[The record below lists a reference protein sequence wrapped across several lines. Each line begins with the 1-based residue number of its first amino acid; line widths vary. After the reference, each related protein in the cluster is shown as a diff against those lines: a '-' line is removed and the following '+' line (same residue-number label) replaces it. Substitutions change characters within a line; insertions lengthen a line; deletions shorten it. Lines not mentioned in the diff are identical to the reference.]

1 LNSPE
6 NILLRRFRFIYKLFL
21 AFLLTG
27 IIPVVLLSTAF
38 LFLSGDIMKGSYKQ
52 QSQIAV
58 KRISDDLNELLDKYR
73 HTIYQI
79 SQDEEIIGAILGDK
93 APPRSERLKL
103 YRKMYTAIS
112 GHIDD
117 VSLHII
123 SLTGF
128 PSISTQQVPKTYLS
142 ADSEAAGGVFSLA
155 RLQPEKPWTVFNHYI
170 NERGDYVMM
179 SFCRTIRNSQADIIG
194 FAVMDINKL
203 HISSL
208 SEKENNDFF
217 SQLLIVDPKNNLAS
231 DLNHS
236 ENDGNFSRLPFLS
249 LIPDGDPG
257 LFTEGE
263 RMIIHHPLNLSP
275 FLIVGTVPLDV
286 ILSNLDYLLRIT
298 IWQLLFC
305 IILAILLSYLVSRS
319 ISNPVHQLAL
329 AMGRVEAGNLAVRIS
344 SDRED
349 EIGLLFKRF
358 NVMTEQI
365 ESLMAKTMEEQEELR
380 TAERKALQ
388 AQINPHFL
396 YNTLNTIKSIAKL
409 EGIDQITTIVTQF
422 GKLLRNT
429 IESEKEM
436 VSLRESLDLVESY
449 LAIQKIRYGERLN
462 YRINVPSEFMNYH
475 IPKLILQPLVE
486 NAVIHGLEKKIE
498 PGLISLN
505 AQRQNGNLVIGVR
518 DDGIGMSE
526 TLKPEKKNESTG
538 VGMSNVHRRLELLYG
553 EPFGL
558 RINSSPGTGTE
569 IQVVVPWNSE
579 DQR

>member
-1 LNSPE
+1 M
-6 NILLRRFRFIYKLFL
+6 LRRFRFIYKLFL